1 MKDKNDI
8 FLQNLNLIVIMQ
20 KAVPLPEFQT
30 GEEVSEA
37 VSSGNNN
44 NRKGHGPKENQKYA
58 GTEICYKEH
67 HSYLFH
73 LSVHRH
79 RLWRIDE

>member
-37 VSSGNNN
+37 SASPLAYLLSMPDTACFSPLLPRFSSL
-44 NRKGHGPKENQKYA
+44 RA
-58 GTEICYKEH
+58 LC
-67 HSYLFH
+67 S
-73 LSVHRH
+73 
-79 RLWRIDE
+79 W

>member
-44 NRKGHGPKENQKYA
+44 NRKGHGPKENQ
-58 GTEICYKEH
+58 
-67 HSYLFH
+67 
-73 LSVHRH
+73 
-79 RLWRIDE
+79 